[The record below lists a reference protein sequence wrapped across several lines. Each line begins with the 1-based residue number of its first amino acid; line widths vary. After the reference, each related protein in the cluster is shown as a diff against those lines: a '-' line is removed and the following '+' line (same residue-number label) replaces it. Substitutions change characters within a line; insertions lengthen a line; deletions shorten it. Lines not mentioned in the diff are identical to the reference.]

1 MDLQRARR
9 GKISISR
16 LRFSHQRIP
25 LSQLIPNPDQPRK
38 HFDPV
43 KLRELAESIRERG
56 LIQTIT
62 VRPVDGKFMIVGGER
77 RWHAHQMI
85 EAADILCEVRQD
97 RRQ

>member
-1 MDLQRARR
+1 M
-9 GKISISR
+9 KK
-16 LRFSHQRIP
+16 RIP
-25 LSQLIPNPDQPRK
+25 LSQFIPPRPAAQA
-38 HFDPV
+38 FRPL

-62 VRPVDGKFMIVGGER
+62 VRPVGGKFMIVGGER
-77 RWHAHQMI
+77 RWRAHQMI